1 MNRRFCTPAQRR
13 ELVRWLQFALIALA
27 VTGAT
32 AILAGMLA
40 SFLFS

>member
-1 MNRRFCTPAQRR
+1 MSTRFCTPRQRR
-13 ELVRWLQFALIALA
+13 ELVRWLQFALIAVA

-40 SFLFS
+40 SFFFS

>member
-1 MNRRFCTPAQRR
+1 VRTRFCTPRQRR
-13 ELVRWLQFALIALA
+13 ELVRWLQFALIAMA

-40 SFLFS
+40 SFFFS